1 MIDIHA
7 ELNEY
12 KKDFIS
18 LREFLEVV
26 LKVAG
31 DDYDVSDVITWILR
45 RISGEHIR
53 LYTVNEF
60 KLLESFCNPYRD
72 EFDYDV
78 LYRNLNA
85 VRKRGCLPGERD
97 ENGFLVSGF
106 WEDPEFE
113 NIGFIRGEI
122 FAIFPDVLDALTKL
136 EGANSSENDEAQ
148 GRDIEKK
155 ELRTEDDLLSQIA
168 MLEKENAELRARIE
182 QLEQERPIHLYKYWD
197 KDPLAK
203 AIEIRNR
210 EWANYDPENDFAT
223 RGNQEAITRELKQ
236 WGASNALATLIERTA
251 CPINR
256 DNSQKNA
263 KPD

>member
-12 KKDFIS
+12 KKEFIYLRDF
-18 LREFLEVV
+18 LDDVFKVV
-26 LKVAG
+26 DA
-31 DDYDVSDVITWILR
+31 DISDVITWILKK
-45 RISGEHIR
+45 IKQAGIT

-60 KLLESFCNPYRD
+60 NEVEPYIKPYENRSD
-72 EFDYDV
+72 LDV
-78 LYRNLNA
+78 LYAKLDT
-85 VRKRGCLPGERD
+85 VRKRGCLPCERD
-97 ENGFLVSGF
+97 ESGFLVSGY

-155 ELRTEDDLLSQIA
+155 ELRTDDDFLSRIA
-168 MLEKENAELRARIE
+168 MLEKENESLMERVN
-182 QLEQERPIHLYKYWD
+182 QLEKERPILLRAYRD
-197 KDPLAK
+197 DDPLYL

-210 EWANYDPENDFAT
+210 EWANYNPNNDMAT
-223 RGNQEAITRELKQ
+223 RGNQEAIKKELQ
-236 WGASNALATLIERTA
+236 ERGFSSRQAESIELVA
-251 CPINR
+251 CPIKR
-256 DNSQKNA
+256 
-263 KPD
+263 

>member
-12 KKDFIS
+12 KKEFIYLRDF
-18 LREFLEVV
+18 LDDVFKVV
-26 LKVAG
+26 DA
-31 DDYDVSDVITWILR
+31 DISDVITWILKK
-45 RISGEHIR
+45 IKQAGIT

-60 KLLESFCNPYRD
+60 NEVEPYIKPYENRSD
-72 EFDYDV
+72 LDV
-78 LYRNLNA
+78 LYAKLDT

-97 ENGFLVSGF
+97 ENGFLVSGY

-168 MLEKENAELRARIE
+168 MLEKENESLMERVN
-182 QLEQERPIHLYKYWD
+182 QLEKERPILLRAYRD
-197 KDPLAK
+197 DDPLYL

-210 EWANYDPENDFAT
+210 EWANYNPNNDMAT
-223 RGNQEAITRELKQ
+223 RGNQEAIKKELQ
-236 WGASNALATLIERTA
+236 ERGFSSRQAESIELVA
-251 CPINR
+251 CPIKR
-256 DNSQKNA
+256 
-263 KPD
+263 

>member
-72 EFDYDV
+72 EFDNDV

-97 ENGFLVSGF
+97 ENGFLVSGY

-122 FAIFPDVLDALTKL
+122 FAIFPDVLDALTKQ

-168 MLEKENAELRARIE
+168 MLEKVNAELRARIE

-210 EWANYDPENDFAT
+210 EWP
-223 RGNQEAITRELKQ
+223 IT
-236 WGASNALATLIERTA
+236 I
-251 CPINR
+251 
-256 DNSQKNA
+256 QKMILPPGEI
-263 KPD
+263 KKR

>member
-72 EFDYDV
+72 EFDNDV

-97 ENGFLVSGF
+97 ENGFLVSGY

-210 EWANYDPENDFAT
+210 EWANYDQKMILPPGKSRSDNE
-223 RGNQEAITRELKQ
+223 ELKQ
-236 WGASNALATLIERTA
+236 WGQVMHLQRS
-251 CPINR
+251 
-256 DNSQKNA
+256 
-263 KPD
+263 

>member
-12 KKDFIS
+12 KKEFIYLRDF
-18 LREFLEVV
+18 LDDVFKVV
-26 LKVAG
+26 DA
-31 DDYDVSDVITWILR
+31 DISDVITWILKK
-45 RISGEHIR
+45 IKQAGIT

-60 KLLESFCNPYRD
+60 NEVEPYIKPYENRSD
-72 EFDYDV
+72 LDV
-78 LYRNLNA
+78 LYAKLDT
-85 VRKRGCLPGERD
+85 VRKRGCLPCERD
-97 ENGFLVSGF
+97 ESGFLVSGY

-168 MLEKENAELRARIE
+168 MLEKENESLMERVN
-182 QLEQERPIHLYKYWD
+182 QLEKERPILLRAYRD
-197 KDPLAK
+197 DDPLYL

-210 EWANYDPENDFAT
+210 EWANYNPNNDMAT
-223 RGNQEAITRELKQ
+223 RGNQEAIKKELQ
-236 WGASNALATLIERTA
+236 ERGFSSRQAESIELVA
-251 CPINR
+251 CPIKR
-256 DNSQKNA
+256 
-263 KPD
+263 

>member
-97 ENGFLVSGF
+97 E
-106 WEDPEFE
+106 
-113 NIGFIRGEI
+113 
-122 FAIFPDVLDALTKL
+122 
-136 EGANSSENDEAQ
+136 
-148 GRDIEKK
+148 
-155 ELRTEDDLLSQIA
+155 
-168 MLEKENAELRARIE
+168 
-182 QLEQERPIHLYKYWD
+182 
-197 KDPLAK
+197 
-203 AIEIRNR
+203 
-210 EWANYDPENDFAT
+210 
-223 RGNQEAITRELKQ
+223 
-236 WGASNALATLIERTA
+236 
-251 CPINR
+251 
-256 DNSQKNA
+256 
-263 KPD
+263 

>member
-31 DDYDVSDVITWILR
+31 DDYDVSDVITWILS

-72 EFDYDV
+72 EFDNDV

-97 ENGFLVSGF
+97 ENGFLVSGY

-155 ELRTEDDLLSQIA
+155 ELRTEHDLLSQIA
-168 MLEKENAELRARIE
+168 MLEKQNAELRARIE
-182 QLEQERPIHLYKYWD
+182 Q
-197 KDPLAK
+197 
-203 AIEIRNR
+203 
-210 EWANYDPENDFAT
+210 
-223 RGNQEAITRELKQ
+223 
-236 WGASNALATLIERTA
+236 
-251 CPINR
+251 
-256 DNSQKNA
+256 
-263 KPD
+263 

>member
-12 KKDFIS
+12 KKEFIYLRDF
-18 LREFLEVV
+18 LDDVFKVV
-26 LKVAG
+26 DA
-31 DDYDVSDVITWILR
+31 DISDVITWILKK
-45 RISGEHIR
+45 IKQAGIT

-60 KLLESFCNPYRD
+60 NEVEPYIKPYENRSD
-72 EFDYDV
+72 LDV
-78 LYRNLNA
+78 LYAKLDT
-85 VRKRGCLPGERD
+85 VRKRGCLPCERD
-97 ENGFLVSGF
+97 ENGFLVSGY

-168 MLEKENAELRARIE
+168 MLEKENESLMERVN
-182 QLEQERPIHLYKYWD
+182 QLEKERPILLRAYRD
-197 KDPLAK
+197 DDPLYL

-210 EWANYDPENDFAT
+210 EWANYNPNNDMAT
-223 RGNQEAITRELKQ
+223 RGNQEAIKKELQ
-236 WGASNALATLIERTA
+236 ERGFSSRQAESIELVA
-251 CPINR
+251 CPIKR
-256 DNSQKNA
+256 
-263 KPD
+263 

>member
-1 MIDIHA
+1 MRLIDIHA

-12 KKDFIS
+12 KKEFIS

-31 DDYDVSDVITWILR
+31 DDYDVSDLITWILR

-78 LYRNLNA
+78 LYRNLDA
-85 VRKRGCLPGERD
+85 VRKHGCLPGERD
-97 ENGFLVSGF
+97 ENGFRVSGY

-136 EGANSSENDEAQ
+136 EGANSSENDEVQ

-168 MLEKENAELRARIE
+168 MLERENAELRARIE
-182 QLEQERPIHLYKYWD
+182 QLEQERPIHLYKYGD
-197 KDPLAK
+197 KVKLFF
-203 AIEIRNR
+203 I
-210 EWANYDPENDFAT
+210 
-223 RGNQEAITRELKQ
+223 
-236 WGASNALATLIERTA
+236 
-251 CPINR
+251 
-256 DNSQKNA
+256 
-263 KPD
+263 

>member
-12 KKDFIS
+12 KKEFIYLRDF
-18 LREFLEVV
+18 LDDVFKVV
-26 LKVAG
+26 DA
-31 DDYDVSDVITWILR
+31 DISDVITWILKK
-45 RISGEHIR
+45 IKQAGIT

-60 KLLESFCNPYRD
+60 NEVEPYIKPYENRSD
-72 EFDYDV
+72 LDV
-78 LYRNLNA
+78 LYAKLDT
-85 VRKRGCLPGERD
+85 VRKRGCLPCERD
-97 ENGFLVSGF
+97 ESGFLVSGY

-136 EGANSSENDEAQ
+136 EGADSSENDKAQ

-168 MLEKENAELRARIE
+168 MLEKENESLMERVN
-182 QLEQERPIHLYKYWD
+182 QLEKERPILLRAYRD
-197 KDPLAK
+197 DDPLYL

-210 EWANYDPENDFAT
+210 EWANYNPNNDMAT
-223 RGNQEAITRELKQ
+223 RGNQEAIKKELQ
-236 WGASNALATLIERTA
+236 ERGFSSRQAESIELVA
-251 CPINR
+251 CPIKR
-256 DNSQKNA
+256 
-263 KPD
+263 

>member
-12 KKDFIS
+12 KKEFIYLRDF
-18 LREFLEVV
+18 LDDVFKVV
-26 LKVAG
+26 DA
-31 DDYDVSDVITWILR
+31 DISDVITWILKK
-45 RISGEHIR
+45 IKQAGIT

-60 KLLESFCNPYRD
+60 NEVEPYIKPYENRSD
-72 EFDYDV
+72 LDV
-78 LYRNLNA
+78 LYAKLDT

-97 ENGFLVSGF
+97 ENGFLVSGY

-148 GRDIEKK
+148 GSDIEEK
-155 ELRTEDDLLSQIA
+155 ELRTDDDFLSRIA
-168 MLEKENAELRARIE
+168 MLEKENESLMERVN
-182 QLEQERPIHLYKYWD
+182 QLEKERPILLRAYRD
-197 KDPLAK
+197 DDPLYL

-210 EWANYDPENDFAT
+210 EWANYNPNNDMAT
-223 RGNQEAITRELKQ
+223 RGNQEAIKKELQ
-236 WGASNALATLIERTA
+236 ERGFSSRQAESIELVA
-251 CPINR
+251 CPIKR
-256 DNSQKNA
+256 
-263 KPD
+263 

>member
-31 DDYDVSDVITWILR
+31 DDYDVSDLITWILR

-78 LYRNLNA
+78 LYRNLDA
-85 VRKRGCLPGERD
+85 VRKHGCLPGERD
-97 ENGFLVSGF
+97 ENGFLVSGY

-122 FAIFPDVLDALTKL
+122 FAIFPMSLT
-136 EGANSSENDEAQ
+136 
-148 GRDIEKK
+148 R
-155 ELRTEDDLLSQIA
+155 
-168 MLEKENAELRARIE
+168 
-182 QLEQERPIHLYKYWD
+182 
-197 KDPLAK
+197 
-203 AIEIRNR
+203 
-210 EWANYDPENDFAT
+210 
-223 RGNQEAITRELKQ
+223 
-236 WGASNALATLIERTA
+236 
-251 CPINR
+251 
-256 DNSQKNA
+256 
-263 KPD
+263 